1 MSPLVPYTE
10 KGVNFSVKKE
20 SNQPSQHLLYSVNNE
35 IRLHHDGD
43 NREYLI
49 AERPGPVDALA
60 IHRNRLVHA
69 EHVREGGLL
78 IGRILYTEDE
88 ELIAERHGC
97 VGALTDYNGR
107 LVDAGDCP
115 EILYTEDKGPIA
127 DRVIARRRGSVYSL
141 AIYRGRLIDA
151 SGGGIRY
158 TETDGQVEPQSPEC
172 PSITQE
178 IIRQS
183 STYPVTNIARKEKYF
198 VFGTRCLV
206 LGGDRLIRASNYMGE
221 NEQGAH
227 NSYLSRINH
236 ADTGEPIA
244 ERPDWVRALAEYKGR
259 LIDAGD
265 YFGIINTATGKAI
278 VETDYTVNSLLP
290 INDETTDR
298 LLTLPEVREI
308 I

>member
-1 MSPLVPYTE
+1 MSPLVPYTRQGE
-10 KGVNFSVKKE
+10 NFVSIPGPDR
-20 SNQPSQHLLYSVNNE
+20 SRQHLLYSVGTE
-35 IRLHHDGD
+35 IRLHHDGE
-43 NREYLI
+43 NKEFLI

-69 EHVREGGLL
+69 EYVREEGLL
-78 IGRILYTEDE
+78 IGRILYTEDK

-97 VGALTDYNGR
+97 VRALTDYKGH
-107 LVDAGDCP
+107 LIDAGDCS

-127 DRVIARRRGSVYSL
+127 ERIIARRRGSVYSL

-151 SGGGIRY
+151 SGGGILY
-158 TETDGQVEPQSPEC
+158 TETDEPVEPQTPEC

-178 IIRQS
+178 ITA
-183 STYPVTNIARKEKYF
+183 STTNNITRKEKHF
-198 VFGTRCLV
+198 LLGTHCLV

-221 NEQGAH
+221 NEHGTR
-227 NSYLSRINH
+227 NSYLSRINR

-244 ERPDWVRALAEYKGR
+244 ERPDWVRALAQYKGH

-265 YFGIINTATGKAI
+265 YCRIINTTTGKEI
-278 VETDYTVNSLLP
+278 VETENPVFSLLP
-290 INDETTDR
+290 IEENTAQR

-308 I
+308 E